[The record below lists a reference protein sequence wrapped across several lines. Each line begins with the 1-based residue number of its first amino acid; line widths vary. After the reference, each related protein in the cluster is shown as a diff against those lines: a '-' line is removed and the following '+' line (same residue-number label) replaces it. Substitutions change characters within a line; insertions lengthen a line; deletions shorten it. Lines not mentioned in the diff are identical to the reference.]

1 MSPNFSNCS
10 FLNWTEP
17 PSPLYQALGLLYNG
31 PWVAERFAAVG
42 EFMNDHSGTTPFVVE
57 EIIRDSESY
66 LAVETFKTFHELQRL
81 KHYTERVMDKIDTL
95 VVAHDWKVCTVEEVR
110 ERPIDLNSNLGDH
123 TNFVNLLDLAAVA
136 VPTGRFDAGS
146 GFGITVVGDAFD
158 DGVVAS
164 IGATLGECSAPLG

>member
-1 MSPNFSNCS
+1 
-10 FLNWTEP
+10 
-17 PSPLYQALGLLYNG
+17 
-31 PWVAERFAAVG
+31 
-42 EFMNDHSGTTPFVVE
+42 MNDHSGTTPFVVE

-110 ERPIDLNSNLGDH
+110 ERPIDLNSNLEYH

-136 VPTGRFDAGS
+136 VPTGRALMPAQAS
-146 GFGITVVGDAFD
+146 GLLSSVMHSMTESSLRSGRHWGNA
-158 DGVVAS
+158 A
-164 IGATLGECSAPLG
+164 LR